1 MDAILFFL
9 KKMFKYGFYI
19 CIIVVKYDVLILIFI
34 LIATFVRAFQ
44 FCFESIMKGL
54 HALFPGLIP
63 IGEDDQD
70 ESLR

>member
-1 MDAILFFL
+1 M
-9 KKMFKYGFYI
+9 

-54 HALFPGLIP
+54 HSLVTGLMP

-70 ESLR
+70 KSLR